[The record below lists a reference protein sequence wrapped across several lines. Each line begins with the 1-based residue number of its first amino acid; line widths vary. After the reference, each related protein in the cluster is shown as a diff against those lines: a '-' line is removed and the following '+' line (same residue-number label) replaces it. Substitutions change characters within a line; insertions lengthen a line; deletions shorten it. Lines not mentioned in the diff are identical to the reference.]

1 MCSSDLSLDRIL
13 TTDNL
18 QKRPILAIVCA
29 EQKVWGIY
37 GPWFL
42 VCLVFIG
49 LCRIRLLRCSIAGR
63 VSCPL
68 EVLCHI
74 VCVGVFD
81 RNENA
86 RCFEDCER
94 SILHIKSIFF
104 LTLLEWSLV
113 LPVISCISLPVL
125 IDYCNLDS

>member
-1 MCSSDLSLDRIL
+1 MPCLPLVAFFFFFFTWSASLDRIL
-13 TTDNL
+13 TTDDL
-18 QKRPILAIVCA
+18 QKRPILAIICA

-81 RNENA
+81 RNEMLDALRIVNG
-86 RCFEDCER
+86 
-94 SILHIKSIFF
+94 LFF
-104 LTLLEWSLV
+104 RLSLFSSLLSLSGV
-113 LPVISCISLPVL
+113 
-125 IDYCNLDS
+125 